1 MITGVKDKMN
11 KKIFMSGVLMAI
23 LLLLV
28 NTAFALQTVN
38 TDPSAA
44 NPGASANGSF
54 VLTNDDAA
62 NPATGIS
69 ISSAALVGVT
79 DATKNIPS
87 SAISFSPS
95 SVSSLAANGST
106 TITTTVAIPSNLA
119 AQTYQG
125 TVTVSGTVSG
135 ATVTSTFTLS
145 VVVNSYSSLDVPTYD
160 TTTSL
165 EIRGQEDNSGTGTF
179 TVTNNGNVILNSFT
193 FTNNINLNDSDGD
206 SISLTFS
213 NPGTVNPGA
222 SATVTITAAFGNN
235 IDLDNYAGTVNVT
248 SGTATDSFRL
258 NLQIQPEICS
268 DGIVKDG
275 DTTSSGN
282 AFLDIDL
289 REPDNGDDIKP
300 GDTLNIDVRVQND
313 DDTDMDVVVE
323 AFLWNLDQNEEIAS
337 VEGDSVNINDGD
349 TETYELELEIPKSS
363 DLDTDDSY
371 VLYVKAYEDG
381 DEDQNCNEE
390 SVNLDFEREAHATVV
405 KQVTISPST
414 ASCSETIDIKVDV
427 ENQGT
432 RDEDDVYIQVKNN
445 ELNLDMES
453 NLFDLDD
460 FAGNDE
466 SATKRFSFTVPN
478 NAQAKDY
485 LIEGIVYYNDGDDT
499 QSEFETL
506 SVRECGTVT
515 NGGSTNG
522 GSVSQLSLSTGTT
535 SIVAGKSSAQ
545 LHLVVSSIEDRDLQG
560 TLSFTPVGDWADS
573 LLNQPVSLHSGE
585 NNLYFTAKLGEV
597 QAGMNSATV
606 TIRPA
611 RSGDF
616 AERQFT
622 LNFDVVAEN
631 GVVSESGL
639 FGGLFDGRSTTFWII
654 GDVILVVVALFIVK
668 AVFFRKPF

>member
-62 NPATGIS
+62 NTATGIS

-125 TVTVSGTVSG
+125 TVTVSGTVPG

-466 SATKRFSFTVPN
+466 SATKRFSFTVPTM
-478 NAQAKDY
+478 
-485 LIEGIVYYNDGDDT
+485 L
-499 QSEFETL
+499 
-506 SVRECGTVT
+506 
-515 NGGSTNG
+515 
-522 GSVSQLSLSTGTT
+522 
-535 SIVAGKSSAQ
+535 
-545 LHLVVSSIEDRDLQG
+545 
-560 TLSFTPVGDWADS
+560 
-573 LLNQPVSLHSGE
+573 
-585 NNLYFTAKLGEV
+585 KLRI
-597 QAGMNSATV
+597 T
-606 TIRPA
+606 
-611 RSGDF
+611 
-616 AERQFT
+616 
-622 LNFDVVAEN
+622 
-631 GVVSESGL
+631 
-639 FGGLFDGRSTTFWII
+639 
-654 GDVILVVVALFIVK
+654 
-668 AVFFRKPF
+668 

>member
-135 ATVTSTFTLS
+135 ATVTITF
-145 VVVNSYSSLDVPTYD
+145 
-160 TTTSL
+160 
-165 EIRGQEDNSGTGTF
+165 
-179 TVTNNGNVILNSFT
+179 
-193 FTNNINLNDSDGD
+193 
-206 SISLTFS
+206 
-213 NPGTVNPGA
+213 
-222 SATVTITAAFGNN
+222 TAAFGNN

-275 DTTSSGN
+275 DTTSSVN

-390 SVNLDFEREAHATVV
+390 SVNLDFERDSHATVV

-560 TLSFTPVGDWADS
+560 TLSFVPVGDWADS

-585 NNLYFTAKLGEV
+585 NNLYFTA
-597 QAGMNSATV
+597 
-606 TIRPA
+606 
-611 RSGDF
+611 
-616 AERQFT
+616 
-622 LNFDVVAEN
+622 
-631 GVVSESGL
+631 
-639 FGGLFDGRSTTFWII
+639 
-654 GDVILVVVALFIVK
+654 
-668 AVFFRKPF
+668 

>member
-1 MITGVKDKMN
+1 
-11 KKIFMSGVLMAI
+11 MAI

>member
-1 MITGVKDKMN
+1 MN

>member
-622 LNFDVVAEN
+622 LNFDVAAEN